1 MFIEKNPNST
11 MFLVPIDLI
20 NLNLDQK
27 DWIRSSENK
36 IPELFCPNGCNIAK
50 ILKVIP
56 EGNNV
61 VLIEVVIMIN
71 GAKHFITRRN
81 KKAFAFFSS
90 WESFI
95 NYDSS
100 WDKSPS
106 IQKKYT
112 IWWERPNIIY
122 RLTHIIQ
129 DILIDK

>member
-71 GAKHFITRRN
+71 GAKHFIMRRRN
-81 KKAFAFFSS
+81 EKSLRFFFFKKV
-90 WESFI
+90 I
-95 NYDSS
+95 H
-100 WDKSPS
+100 
-106 IQKKYT
+106 Q
-112 IWWERPNIIY
+112 
-122 RLTHIIQ
+122 L
-129 DILIDK
+129 